1 MTRWARPRV
10 VIPVALLAAGL
21 VVISG
26 RRIWLTGR
34 VDDAKAIAQPLDDG
48 TAHEDAAFEGVAEAT
63 TQLPGHGGEQT
74 MGRGQGLVALALVL
88 AAGTLAAATAA
99 PVVRRITLI
108 TATLAAGALAA
119 LSARAM
125 TNADSIVGS
134 VAAQQSGRSGSIPV
148 AAEANAWPAA
158 VLVAMVLT
166 GLVLVAALASAGSW
180 RGLSER
186 YDPPGESDAAGGRGE
201 RVLRTWDRLDRGD
214 DPTLDETAP

>member
-10 VIPVALLAAGL
+10 VIPLALLAAGL
-21 VVISG
+21 AVISG

-34 VDDAKAIAQPLDDG
+34 VDDAALGASTVSATG
-48 TAHEDAAFEGVAEAT
+48 TQSV
-63 TQLPGHGGEQT
+63 P
-74 MGRGQGLVALALVL
+74 GLVALALVL

-186 YDPPGESDAAGGRGE
+186 YDAPGESDAAGGRGE

>member
-21 VVISG
+21 AVISG

-34 VDDAKAIAQPLDDG
+34 VDDAALGASTVSATG
-48 TAHEDAAFEGVAEAT
+48 TQAV
-63 TQLPGHGGEQT
+63 P
-74 MGRGQGLVALALVL
+74 GLVALALVL

-186 YDPPGESDAAGGRGE
+186 YDAPGESDAAGGRGE

-214 DPTLDETAP
+214 DPTLDEPAP

>member
-21 VVISG
+21 AVISG

-34 VDDAKAIAQPLDDG
+34 VDDAALGASTVSATG
-48 TAHEDAAFEGVAEAT
+48 TQAV
-63 TQLPGHGGEQT
+63 P
-74 MGRGQGLVALALVL
+74 GLVALALVL

-108 TATLAAGALAA
+108 TATLATGALAA

-125 TNADSIVGS
+125 TNADGIVGS

-186 YDPPGESDAAGGRGE
+186 YDAPGESDTAGGRGE

>member
-10 VIPVALLAAGL
+10 VIPLALLAAGL
-21 VVISG
+21 AVISG

-34 VDDAKAIAQPLDDG
+34 VDDAALGASTVSATG
-48 TAHEDAAFEGVAEAT
+48 TQAV
-63 TQLPGHGGEQT
+63 P
-74 MGRGQGLVALALVL
+74 GLVALALVL

-186 YDPPGESDAAGGRGE
+186 YDAPGESDAAGGRGE

-214 DPTLDETAP
+214 DPTLDEPAP